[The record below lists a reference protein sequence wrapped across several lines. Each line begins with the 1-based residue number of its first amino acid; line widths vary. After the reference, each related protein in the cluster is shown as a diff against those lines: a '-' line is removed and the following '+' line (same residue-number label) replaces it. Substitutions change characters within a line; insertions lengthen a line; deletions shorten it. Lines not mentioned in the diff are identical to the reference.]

1 MALVHRYLR
10 PPSLQRGTVARN
22 PSESRYPHLWQGAVL
37 LLAPGLGYQG
47 RQLIDWS
54 VSVKGLS
61 RAASVTSTL
70 PLIPN
75 GIISQDP
82 TSTDT
87 LWSTDGAHR
96 GDYPFFQR
104 ALPGRAQLE
113 MNVLASDATARR
125 VLVPHHDALSLT
137 TQGTIMCWAK
147 MVTGLS
153 GMIVGKG
160 NENYYFSIVYP
171 SGNIYFEWFNGTYRG
186 LNFQPPTELVLNK
199 WYHYAVTWDN
209 ASMRGFRDGRQMNLP
224 QSMAAPLL
232 TNTSDV
238 QLWRSSETA
247 LAANIFRGAI
257 DDLRIYN
264 RVMSADEIRESA
276 EIDLGIYQQRPRTL
290 MFQNNHLMPATPSR
304 AQYQV
309 NTASVTIG
317 LRSTPSRAQYQASPT
332 NIIRQQLPS
341 RAQYRAMTPRLSL
354 QSIQPYRP
362 ITAPQR
368 TALNATITNRFLQA
382 DWLIRIPA
390 ADIQWSYTY
399 DPDGTWEHRIAQIGN
414 IDIAVPP
421 GGGIS
426 TVSDVTIQAYEDG
439 TGQSILTRQNAT
451 QRLLGQPISITLLLL
466 ETGQEFLMFTG
477 VIQQIVIRDAIV
489 EILSVDSSLPRDGLL
504 PLNTLLNN
512 QYPLAAP
519 SLIGQPIP
527 LVYGSGERVGGAPL
541 LFVDTSMF
549 TYLIANHPM
558 VAVGDRY
565 AIFENATEIYLP
577 RSGDV
582 QTESMNARITF
593 NHAIQE
599 YRFNETIGTTLL
611 QNTVS
616 VSGAE
621 YAFDGLSSP
630 VATIATAN
638 INSNLDGYGLLGV
651 GAGYGSAS
659 RGLNTLIVSAENHRR
674 GVSSDPTVTGK
685 FTIQTI
691 DASTTTTVLR
701 PSLFES
707 QDFRHALNP
716 QNSTFTIT
724 SLQVGPNERVE
735 CLLLARNEGGVGG
748 SLDYYEIGELRL
760 TVFYQ
765 PEGDNAPVYLYT
777 DWEGRADDSAG
788 TLTGEANALL
798 STFSDIVGNLL
809 LEELSQELN
818 TDIFMNA
825 RAFFVANTLISD
837 GGIGYGWS
845 DTRLNAR
852 ELLAKIARQAT
863 SILFVDFEGLW
874 RMVPFDQSDGA
885 NLIDINQGNILANQG
900 QELTLASQRNSS
912 FVVDFGDITRI
923 ANHIEI
929 HYHYDVGVARYTK
942 IFYASHEGTNALTN
956 GGLLTALCQN
966 SVNRYGVLPI
976 LKIEANFIYDETT
989 ADFLLNHIVQ
999 YFWSQRI
1006 NITCDIPLQVGVTLL
1021 PGTFIT
1027 LTHAFLPS
1035 LDQGR
1040 IFEIHKLSYR
1050 PSLGRVNIQA
1060 SRVSSVVFEY
1070 FALKDSSDVI
1080 WYFWYDVVAQL
1091 VRDTTIPSME
1101 PLSPVDI
1108 SEASIPYWL
1117 QTIDELGGTWY
1128 LYPDTLGQMTI
1139 DSSGPGVGF
1148 GVAVGLG
1155 KEALSINGLSYRL
1168 GARSWQEW
1176 VIEAV

>member
-10 PPSLQRGTVARN
+10 SPSLQRGTVARH
-22 PSESRYPHLWQGAVL
+22 PAESRYPHLWQGAVL

-87 LWSTDGAHR
+87 LWSTDGDHR
-96 GDYPFFQR
+96 GNAPFLQR

-113 MNVLASDATARR
+113 MNVLASDSTARR

-137 TQGTIMCWAK
+137 IQGTIMCWAK

-160 NENYYFSIVYP
+160 DENYFFEIVYP
-171 SGNIYFEWFNGTYRG
+171 SGNIFFEWFNGSYRS
-186 LNFQPPTELVLNK
+186 LNFAPPTTLVLNK

-209 ASMRGFRDGRQMNLP
+209 ASMRGYRDGHQLGAP
-224 QSMAAPLL
+224 QGMTAPLL

-238 QLWRSSETA
+238 QLWRSSEAA

-264 RVMSADEIRESA
+264 RVLSADEIRESA
-276 EIDLGIYQQRPRTL
+276 EIDLGIYQQRPRTF
-290 MFQNNHLMPATPSR
+290 MFKNNHLMPATPSR
-304 AQYQV
+304 SQYQA
-309 NTASVTIG
+309 NTASVTISF
-317 LRSTPSRAQYQASPT
+317 LSTPSRAQYRAFSPH
-332 NIIRQQLPS
+332 IVRQQLPS
-341 RAQYRAMTPRLSL
+341 RAQYRVQTPRITL

-362 ITAPQR
+362 VSAPQR
-368 TALNATITNRFLQA
+368 VALDATIANRVLQA
-382 DWLIRIPA
+382 DWLIQIPA
-390 ADIQWSYTY
+390 AGIKWSYAY
-399 DPDGTWEHRIAQIGN
+399 DPDGTWEHRISQIGN

-421 GGGIS
+421 GGGLA
-426 TVSDVTIQAYEDG
+426 TVSDVTVYAYEDG

-451 QRLLGQPISITLLLL
+451 QRLLGQSISITLLLL
-466 ETGQEFLMFTG
+466 KTGEEFLMFTG
-477 VIQQIVIRDAIV
+477 VIQQIIIRDAIV
-489 EILSVDSSLPRDGLL
+489 EILAIDSSLPRDALL
-504 PLNTLLNN
+504 PLNTLLND
-512 QYPLAAP
+512 QYPLASP

-527 LVYGSGERVGGAPL
+527 LVYGSGVRVGGAPL

-558 VAVGDRY
+558 VSVGDRY

-593 NHAIQE
+593 NNAIQE
-599 YRFNETIGTTLL
+599 YRFNETIGTGIL
-611 QNTVS
+611 QNTLS
-616 VSGAE
+616 VSGAA

-651 GAGYGSAS
+651 GVGYGSAS
-659 RGLNTLIVSAENHRR
+659 RGLNTLTLSAENHRR
-674 GVSSDPTVTGK
+674 GVSSDPTVTGR

-691 DASTTTTVLR
+691 DASTATTVLR

-716 QNSTFTIT
+716 QNSTFTVT

-735 CLLLARNEGGVGG
+735 CLLLARNEGGIGG

-765 PEGDNAPVYLYT
+765 PEGDNDPVYLYT
-777 DWEGRADDSAG
+777 DWEGRADDSEG
-788 TLTGEANALL
+788 ILTGTADALL
-798 STFSDIVGNLL
+798 STFSDVIGNLL

-825 RAFFVANTLISD
+825 RAFFVTNALVSD

-852 ELLAKIARQAT
+852 ELLAKIARQAG

-874 RMVPFDQSDGA
+874 RIVPFDQSDGD
-885 NLIDINQGNILANQG
+885 NLIDINQENILANQG
-900 QELTLASQRNSS
+900 QELILASQRNSS

-923 ANHIEI
+923 ANRIEI
-929 HYHYDVGVARYTK
+929 HYHYEVGVARYTK

-966 SVNRYGVLPI
+966 SVNRYGVLPT
-976 LKIEANFIYDETT
+976 LKIEANFIYDEIT

-1006 NITCDIPLQVGVTLL
+1006 NVTCDIPLQVGVTLL

-1027 LTHAFLPS
+1027 LTHSFLPS

-1050 PSLGRVNIQA
+1050 PALGRVNIQA
-1060 SRVSSVVFEY
+1060 SRVGSVVFEY
-1070 FALKDSSDVI
+1070 FSLKDSNDII
-1080 WYFWYDVVAQL
+1080 WYFWYDVAAQL
-1091 VRDTTIPSME
+1091 VRDTTIPNME
-1101 PLSPVDI
+1101 PLSAVNVSAAP
-1108 SEASIPYWL
+1108 IPYWL

-1128 LYPDTLGQMTI
+1128 LYPDTLGQMII
-1139 DSSGPGVGF
+1139 DSSGPGLGVGIN
-1148 GVAVGLG
+1148 VGLG
-1155 KEALSINGLSYRL
+1155 KETLGINGRSYRL

-1176 VIEAV
+1176 VIEPV